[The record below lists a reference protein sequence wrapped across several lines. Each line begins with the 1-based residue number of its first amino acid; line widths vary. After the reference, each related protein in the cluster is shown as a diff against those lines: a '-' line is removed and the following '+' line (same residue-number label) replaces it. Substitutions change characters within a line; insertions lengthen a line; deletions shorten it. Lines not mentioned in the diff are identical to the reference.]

1 MNKHLLGILFTLIFL
16 PLPFSVWAEPA
27 LVSKTTTGFGDTY
40 QNAISSALMDAVR
53 QVRGMQ
59 VGSEKQFKAEL
70 QSLVKDETESKT
82 ASLGVT
88 EDIFIRSK
96 GWVHSYIVDSVKKP
110 KDNNDVWT
118 VTLTVKIPEYQSK
131 IDDDKRDSIA
141 VMPFRF
147 SHPTFSIDDQGK
159 PSNAYQMSDRIRDRI
174 QTSFTQTQ
182 QFAVVNRSYGNEFAS
197 ETALLS
203 SENVPA
209 AQASRLGQ
217 VVGADFMVVGNIH
230 DLSTKT
236 ETTSFYGAS
245 KTKTSDQVDLS
256 YQLIE
261 VATQKILWADTLAEQ
276 VERKKDQTTTETLD
290 VIANLVVKGV
300 MNILYPVKILD
311 VVAEDEIYLNQGL
324 SRLNEGDVV
333 ALFSKGRTMTDPD
346 TGVKI
351 NIAGKKKGELT
362 IVAVQAKYS
371 VAELTD
377 GKFSNVKQGA
387 IVRLLKPESEK
398 DPQKDKEVR
407 ATAGSSEAPV
417 NW

>member
-1 MNKHLLGILFTLIFL
+1 MNKHLLSILFTLL
-16 PLPFSVWAEPA
+16 LLPFNLWAEPA

-40 QNAISSALMDAVR
+40 QKALSSALMDAVR
-53 QVRGMQ
+53 QVRGIQ
-59 VGSEKQFKAEL
+59 VGSEKQFKAEF
-70 QSLVKDETESKT
+70 QSLVKDKTEKKT
-82 ASLGVT
+82 ASIGVT
-88 EDIFIRSK
+88 EDIFTRSK
-96 GWVHSYIVDSVKKP
+96 GWVHSYTVDSVKKP

-118 VTLTVKIPEYQSK
+118 VTLTAKIPEYKSK
-131 IDDDKRDSIA
+131 IAEDKRDSIA

-159 PSNAYQMSDRIRDRI
+159 PSNAYQMSDRMRDRI

-197 ETALLS
+197 EKALLS
-203 SENVPA
+203 SDNVPA
-209 AQASRLGQ
+209 AEASRLGQ

-245 KTKTSDQVDLS
+245 KTKTSDRVDLS

-261 VATQKILWADTLAEQ
+261 VATQKVLWADTLTEEI
-276 VERKKDQTTTETLD
+276 ERKKDQTTTETLD
-290 VIANLVVKGV
+290 AIASLVVTGV
-300 MNILYPVKILD
+300 MNVLYPVKILD

-324 SRLNEGDVV
+324 SRLKEGDVI

-351 NIAGKKKGELT
+351 KIEGKKKGELT
-362 IVAVQAKYS
+362 VVSVQPKYS
-371 VAELTD
+371 IAELTD
-377 GKFSNVKQGA
+377 GKFSGVKKGA
-387 IVRLLKPESEK
+387 IVRLLKPGSAK

>member
-1 MNKHLLGILFTLIFL
+1 MNKYLLGILFTLII
-16 PLPFSVWAEPA
+16 LPFNLSAETA

-40 QNAISSALMDAVR
+40 QKALSSALLDAVR
-53 QVRGMQ
+53 QVRGIQ
-59 VGSEKQFKAEL
+59 VGSEKQFKAEFL
-70 QSLVKDETESKT
+70 SFVKDKTEKKT
-82 ASLGVT
+82 MSLGVT
-88 EDIFIRSK
+88 EEIFTRSK
-96 GWVHSYIVDSVKKP
+96 GWVHSYTVNSVKKP
-110 KDNNDVWT
+110 KDNNDVWA
-118 VTLTVKIPEYQSK
+118 VTLTAKIPEHQSK
-131 IDDDKRDSIA
+131 IKDDKRDSIA

-147 SHPTFSIDDQGK
+147 SHSTFSIDDQGK
-159 PSNAYQMSDRIRDRI
+159 PSNAYQMSDRMRDRI

-197 ETALLS
+197 EKALLS
-203 SENVPA
+203 SDNVPA
-209 AQASRLGQ
+209 AEASRLEQ

-236 ETTSFYGAS
+236 ETTSFYGSS
-245 KTKTSDQVDLS
+245 KITTSDRVDLS

-261 VATQKILWADTLAEQ
+261 VATQKILWADTLTEQ
-276 VERKKDQTTTETLD
+276 IERKKDQTTTETLD
-290 VIANLVVKGV
+290 AIANLVVTGV
-300 MNILYPVKILD
+300 MNVLYPVKILD
-311 VVAEDEIYLNQGL
+311 VVAEDEIYLNQGQ

-333 ALFSKGRTMTDPD
+333 ALFSKGRTLTDPD

-351 NIAGKKKGELT
+351 KIEGKKKGELT

-377 GKFSNVKQGA
+377 GKFSHVKQGA
-387 IVRLLKPESEK
+387 IVRLLKSESAK

>member
-16 PLPFSVWAEPA
+16 PFNLSAETA
-27 LVSKTTTGFGDTY
+27 LVAKTTTGFGDTY
-40 QNAISSALMDAVR
+40 QNALSSALMDAVR
-53 QVRGMQ
+53 QVRGIQ
-59 VGSEKQFKAEL
+59 VGSEKQFKAEF
-70 QSLVKDETESKT
+70 QSLVKDKTEKKT
-82 ASLGVT
+82 MSLGVT
-88 EDIFIRSK
+88 EDIFTRSK
-96 GWVHSYIVDSVKKP
+96 GWVHSYTVDSVKKP
-110 KDNNDVWT
+110 KDNNDVWA
-118 VTLTVKIPEYQSK
+118 VTLTAKIPEHQSK
-131 IDDDKRDSIA
+131 IEDDKRDSIA

-159 PSNAYQMSDRIRDRI
+159 PSNAYQMSDRMRDRI

-182 QFAVVNRSYGNEFAS
+182 QFAVVNRSDGNEFAS
-197 ETALLS
+197 EKALLS
-203 SENVPA
+203 SDNVPA
-209 AQASRLGQ
+209 AEASRLGQ

-236 ETTSFYGAS
+236 ETRSFYGAN
-245 KTKTSDQVDLS
+245 KTKTSDRIDLS

-261 VATQKILWADTLAEQ
+261 VATQKILWADTLTEKI
-276 VERKKDQTTTETLD
+276 ERKEEQTSTETLD
-290 VIANLVVKGV
+290 AIANLVVTGV
-300 MNILYPVKILD
+300 MNVLYPVKILD
-311 VVAEDEIYLNQGL
+311 VVAEGEIYLNQGQ

-346 TGVKI
+346 TGLKI
-351 NIAGKKKGELT
+351 KIEGKKNGELT

-377 GKFSNVKQGA
+377 GKFSHVKRGA
-387 IVRLLKPESEK
+387 IVRLIKSESAK
-398 DPQKDKEVR
+398 DPQKDKAVR